1 MACKYYS
8 NEQKQYLD
16 IKLTKEVP
24 VKSEL
29 IDFENETIKFI
40 DVDLGDCTI
49 VFFLIINKN
58 EYQEANSKTP
68 NFNRLILNDF
78 GIRQDPF
85 EVSFQVGDFSIFK
98 ISVRIMNKIYVK
110 DHKKGSKP
118 LISLNEMVNYTSE
131 SNLEEDEKNDKDDKG
146 NLRAN
151 KKSYTVIQKSAPP
164 APPEPNENVKKEESN
179 FLDMNFLKF
188 WKKKSPT
195 EGEQLEKQESQ
206 EDIENEP
213 LVEENYIKGTSY
225 EQYLLKKKQDK
236 KKEDD
241 RETFCEGFFIASF
254 PNKEGKVIE
263 NSQSFPADCGHNK
276 CSPLPAMMPEIIARY
291 PLKDT
296 KNLELNN
303 LAATICFPTGIKV
316 CYSEENPPSMINDYV
331 TPITNQKGE
340 RYYMMTYHFYYKIMI
355 EVFNKLYEMHPLKHL
370 LMKFGDSYLN
380 MNDEEMNGDVMD
392 KIQKKLEKAQ
402 ELGFRDYVY
411 VPYCICLISKYP
423 YVNEMKKCL
432 QSIYNLIAKNIKDNS
447 MDINNLIMYLINSVP
462 IPEIETRVK
471 FYIPYF
477 KKGIKLMCPKMD
489 DIGVMSTNICNLLKQ
504 FNIDNLVII
513 FRLMLFEKK
522 ILFIDNDYTR
532 LSLVTDNFISL
543 LYPFQWIHTY
553 IPIMSD
559 QMIKYLETFLP
570 FINGINTSLMDLVTE
585 IFKENE
591 AESNEEVFLVYISE
605 SKFRIGNY
613 LTKKNIKKYKYLQD
627 NIPAL
632 PVQLEKELKSKLKK
646 LKDDVDVYLKNNQ
659 KYKKL
664 DLSDYD
670 FRLKNI
676 FIEMF
681 VQMFHDYYK
690 YMTFLDDDV
699 VFNKALFLEKITNN
713 SDKRFY
719 DEFIDTQLFQQFCQK
734 MVKDELK
741 YFSSMVMKYDPNK
754 KEKDPSVL
762 RRTLANKF
770 KHDKIYVAKPNYLKI
785 NDENSEII
793 EKKLEEMYK
802 LEEPVDEEGMP
813 VSKERI
819 LTELSKIKDENY
831 KNKNCLIY
839 SLPKKEIEQKENP
852 IDKYQSNELSNDN
865 IIFRAFQSLKLKTN
879 IKFKQKDKCDDISE
893 KEKDVIKETIK
904 DFTMKIFK
912 SEIIEED
919 QNKKK
924 ELQNVINQ
932 PFGREFFVSILSKNV
947 TNIILLKEMSF
958 NLLYAL
964 IYNSLLFILNVKETE
979 QILKQ
984 VVILIKS
991 TKYFG
996 QEIKGKTT
1004 TIWDIYSSKIEGYSK
1019 LKQSN
1024 FWSCWYHIDI
1034 KKNENKDKV
1043 ILNMCDFMIE
1053 LKLDKS
1059 FIKNTIQAL
1068 GEKEFGKE
1076 SKEFQEIF
1084 GVIVE
1089 KIKQAKYTD
1098 KELETIK

>member
-1 MACKYYS
+1 
-8 NEQKQYLD
+8 
-16 IKLTKEVP
+16 
-24 VKSEL
+24 
-29 IDFENETIKFI
+29 
-40 DVDLGDCTI
+40 
-49 VFFLIINKN
+49 
-58 EYQEANSKTP
+58 
-68 NFNRLILNDF
+68 
-78 GIRQDPF
+78 
-85 EVSFQVGDFSIFK
+85 
-98 ISVRIMNKIYVK
+98 MNKIYVK
-110 DHKKGSKP
+110 APKKGSKT

-131 SNLEEDEKNDKDDKG
+131 SNPEENDNNDKNDTK
-146 NLRAN
+146 NLRSA
-151 KKSYTVIQKSAPP
+151 KKSFTVIQKSVPI
-164 APPEPNENVKKEESN
+164 EPNENVKKEESN
-179 FLDMNFLKF
+179 FLDMNFFKF
-188 WKKKSPT
+188 WKKKSPN
-195 EGEQLEKQESQ
+195 EEEQLEKQESQ
-206 EDIENEP
+206 EELESEIQ
-213 LVEENYIKGTSY
+213 VEENYLKGINY
-225 EQYLLKKKQDK
+225 EQYLLKKRQEK

-254 PNKEGKVIE
+254 PQKEGQVIE
-263 NSQSFPADCGHNK
+263 NSQSFPADCGHTE
-276 CSPLPAMMPEIIARY
+276 CSSLPAMMPEIVARY

-296 KNLELNN
+296 KDLELNN
-303 LAATICFPTGIKV
+303 LAATICYPTGIKV
-316 CYSEENPPSMINDYV
+316 CYSEENPPSMINNYV

-340 RYYMMTYHFYYKIMI
+340 RYYMMTYHFYHKINGI
-355 EVFNKLYEMHPLKHL
+355 LYSKIYEMHPLKHH
-370 LMKFGDSYLN
+370 LMRFGDSYLN
-380 MNDEEMNGDVMD
+380 MNDEEMNKNIMD
-392 KIQKKLEKAQ
+392 KIQQKLEKAQ
-402 ELGFRDYVY
+402 ELGFRDCVY

-432 QSIYNLIAKNIKDNS
+432 QSIYILITKNIKDNS
-447 MDINNLIMYLINSVP
+447 VDINNLIMYLINSVP
-462 IPEIETRVK
+462 VPERETSVK

-477 KKGIKLMCPKMD
+477 QKGIKLICPKMD
-489 DIGVMSTNICNLLKQ
+489 DIGIMTTSICSLLKY
-504 FNIDNLVII
+504 FNIDNLIII

-570 FINGINTSLMDLVTE
+570 FINGINMSLMDQVTE
-585 IFKENE
+585 VFEENE
-591 AESNEEVFLVYISE
+591 AESSEEVFLVYISE
-605 SKFRIGNY
+605 NKFRIGNY
-613 LTKKNIKKYKYLQD
+613 LTKNNKKKYKYLQD

-632 PVQLEKELKSKLKK
+632 PVQLEKELRSKIKK
-646 LKDDVDVYLKNNQ
+646 LKEDVETYLKNNQ
-659 KYKKL
+659 KYKKF
-664 DLSDYD
+664 DLTDYD

-719 DEFIDTQLFQQFCQK
+719 DEFIDTQLFQMFCQK

-741 YFSSMVMKYDPNK
+741 YFSSMVMKYDPTK
-754 KEKDPSVL
+754 KEKDPSFL
-762 RRTLANKF
+762 RRSLVNKF

-785 NDENSEII
+785 NDENAEII
-793 EKKLEEMYK
+793 EKKMEEMYI
-802 LEEPVDEEGMP
+802 LDEPVDEEGMLI
-813 VSKERI
+813 SKERI
-819 LTELSKIKDENY
+819 LTEISKIKDENY

-839 SLPKKEIEQKENP
+839 SLPKKENDLKDDLIAKFN
-852 IDKYQSNELSNDN
+852 SNELNNDN

-879 IKFKQKDKCDDISE
+879 LKFNKRDKCDDISD
-893 KEKDVIKETIK
+893 KEKDNIKETIK

-912 SEIIEED
+912 SEVIEED

-964 IYNSLLFILNVKETE
+964 IYNTLLYILNIKETN
-979 QILKQ
+979 QILDQ

-991 TKYFG
+991 LKYFG

-1004 TIWDIYSSKIEGYSK
+1004 TIWDTYSSKIEGYSK

-1024 FWSCWYHIDI
+1024 FWFRWYNIDI
-1034 KKNENKDKV
+1034 KKNENKGQV
-1043 ILNMCDFMIE
+1043 MLNMCDFMIE

-1059 FIKNTIQAL
+1059 FIKNTLQAL
-1068 GEKEFGKE
+1068 GEKEFEKE
-1076 SKEFQEIF
+1076 SQEFQYIF
-1084 GVIVE
+1084 GDIVE

-1098 KELETIK
+1098 KELETIS

>member
-1 MACKYYS
+1 
-8 NEQKQYLD
+8 
-16 IKLTKEVP
+16 
-24 VKSEL
+24 
-29 IDFENETIKFI
+29 
-40 DVDLGDCTI
+40 
-49 VFFLIINKN
+49 
-58 EYQEANSKTP
+58 
-68 NFNRLILNDF
+68 
-78 GIRQDPF
+78 
-85 EVSFQVGDFSIFK
+85 
-98 ISVRIMNKIYVK
+98 MNKIYIK
-110 DHKKGSKP
+110 APKKGSKT

-131 SNLEEDEKNDKDDKG
+131 SNPEENDNNDKNDTK
-146 NLRAN
+146 NLRSA
-151 KKSYTVIQKSAPP
+151 KKSFTVIQKSVPI
-164 APPEPNENVKKEESN
+164 EPNENVKKEESN
-179 FLDMNFLKF
+179 FLDMNFFKF
-188 WKKKSPT
+188 WKKKSPN
-195 EGEQLEKQESQ
+195 EEEQLEKQESQ
-206 EDIENEP
+206 EELESEIQ
-213 LVEENYIKGTSY
+213 VEENYLKGINY
-225 EQYLLKKKQDK
+225 EQYLLKKRQDK

-254 PNKEGKVIE
+254 PQKEGQVIE
-263 NSQSFPADCGHNK
+263 NSQSFPADCGHTE
-276 CSPLPAMMPEIIARY
+276 CSSLPAMMPEIVARY

-296 KNLELNN
+296 KDLELNN
-303 LAATICFPTGIKV
+303 LAATICYPTGIKV
-316 CYSEENPPSMINDYV
+316 CYSEENPPSMINNYV

-340 RYYMMTYHFYYKIMI
+340 RYYMMTYHFYHKINGI
-355 EVFNKLYEMHPLKHL
+355 LYSKIYEMHPLKHH
-370 LMKFGDSYLN
+370 LMRFGDSYLN
-380 MNDEEMNGDVMD
+380 MNDEEMNKNIMD
-392 KIQKKLEKAQ
+392 KIQQKLEKAQ
-402 ELGFRDYVY
+402 ELGFRDCVY

-432 QSIYNLIAKNIKDNS
+432 QSIYILITKNIKDNS
-447 MDINNLIMYLINSVP
+447 VDINNLIMYLINSVP
-462 IPEIETRVK
+462 VPERETSVK

-477 KKGIKLMCPKMD
+477 QKGIKLICPKMD
-489 DIGVMSTNICNLLKQ
+489 DIGIMTTSICSLLKY
-504 FNIDNLVII
+504 FNIDNLIII

-570 FINGINTSLMDLVTE
+570 FINGINMSLMDQVTE
-585 IFKENE
+585 VFEENE
-591 AESNEEVFLVYISE
+591 AESSEEVFLVYISE
-605 SKFRIGNY
+605 NKFRIGNY
-613 LTKKNIKKYKYLQD
+613 LTKNNKKKYKYLQD

-632 PVQLEKELKSKLKK
+632 PVQLEKELRSKIKK
-646 LKDDVDVYLKNNQ
+646 LKEDVETHLKNNQ

-699 VFNKALFLEKITNN
+699 VFNKSLFLEKITNN

-741 YFSSMVMKYDPNK
+741 YFSSMVMKYDANI
-754 KEKDPSVL
+754 KEKDPSVV
-762 RRTLANKF
+762 RKTLANKF
-770 KHDKIYVAKPNYLKI
+770 KYDKIYVAKPDYLKI
-785 NDENSEII
+785 NEENADII
-793 EKKLEEMYK
+793 EKKMEEMYK
-802 LEEPVDEEGMP
+802 LDEPVDEEGMLI
-813 VSKERI
+813 SKERI
-819 LTELSKIKDENY
+819 LTEMSKIKDENY

-839 SLPKKEIEQKENP
+839 SLPKKENEQKDDS
-852 IDKYQSNELSNDN
+852 IDNFASNELSKDN

-879 IKFKQKDKCDDISE
+879 LKFNKRDKCDDISD
-893 KEKDVIKETIK
+893 KEKDNIKETIK

-912 SEIIEED
+912 SEVIEED

-964 IYNSLLFILNVKETE
+964 IYNTLLYILNIKETN
-979 QILKQ
+979 QILDQ

-991 TKYFG
+991 TKYFA
-996 QEIKGKTT
+996 QEINGKTT
-1004 TIWDIYSSKIEGYSK
+1004 TIWESYRSKIEGYSK

-1024 FWSCWYHIDI
+1024 FWFRWYHIEM

-1043 ILNMCDFMIE
+1043 LLNMCDFMIE

-1068 GEKEFGKE
+1068 GEKEYEKE
-1076 SKEFQEIF
+1076 SKEFQNIF

>member
-1 MACKYYS
+1 VACKYYS
-8 NEQKQYLD
+8 NEQKQFLD

-24 VKSEL
+24 IKSEL
-29 IDFENETIKFI
+29 IDFESEVIKFS

-49 VFFLIINKN
+49 FFSLIINNN
-58 EYQEANSKTP
+58 EYQESNSKVP

-78 GIRQDPF
+78 GVRQDPF

-110 DHKKGSKP
+110 DYKKGSKT
-118 LISLNEMVNYTSE
+118 LISLNDMVNYTSE
-131 SNLEEDEKNDKDDKG
+131 STPEESDKNDKNEKNEDNYIRSK
-146 NLRAN
+146 
-151 KKSYTVIQKSAPP
+151 KKSLTMVQKSDP
-164 APPEPNENVKKEESN
+164 AEPNESTKKEEST

-188 WKKKSPT
+188 WKKKSNN
-195 EGEQLEKQESQ
+195 EEESLEKKESQ
-206 EDIENEP
+206 EEIESEIP
-213 LVEENYIKGTSY
+213 VEENYLKGTSY

-254 PNKEGKVIE
+254 PQKEGQVIE
-263 NSQSFPADCGHNK
+263 NSQSFPADCGHK
-276 CSPLPAMMPEIIARY
+276 ECSSLPAMMPEIVARY

-303 LAATICFPTGIKV
+303 LAASICFPTGIKV
-316 CYSEENPPSMINDYV
+316 CYDEENPPSMINDYV

-340 RYYMMTYHFYYKIMI
+340 RYYMMTYHFYYKINSLI
-355 EVFNKLYEMHPLKHL
+355 YSKLYEMHPLKHH
-370 LMKFGDSYLN
+370 LMRFGDSYLN
-380 MNDEEMNGDVMD
+380 MNDEEMNQNVMD
-392 KIQKKLEKAQ
+392 KIQQNLEKAQ
-402 ELGFRDYVY
+402 ELGSRDYVY
-411 VPYCICLISKYP
+411 VPFCICLISKYP

-432 QSIYNLIAKNIKDNS
+432 QSIYTLINKNIKDNS

-462 IPEIETRVK
+462 VPERETRVK

-477 KKGIKLMCPKMD
+477 KKGIRLICPKMD
-489 DIGVMSTNICNLLKQ
+489 DIGVMNTSICSLLKY

-559 QMIKYLETFLP
+559 QMVKYLETFLP
-570 FINGINTSLMDLVTE
+570 FINGINTSLMNLVTE
-585 IFKENE
+585 VFEENE
-591 AESNEEVFLVYISE
+591 AESSEEVFLVYISE
-605 SKFRIGNY
+605 NKFRIGNY
-613 LTKKNIKKYKYLQD
+613 LTKNNKKKYKYLQD

-646 LKDDVDVYLKNNQ
+646 LKDEVETYIKNNQ
-659 KYKKL
+659 KYKKF

-699 VFNKALFLEKITNN
+699 VFNKSLFLEKITNN

-719 DEFIDTQLFQQFCQK
+719 DEFIDTQLFQMFCQK

-754 KEKDPSVL
+754 KEKDPSAI
-762 RRTLANKF
+762 RRSLANKI

-785 NDENSEII
+785 TDENAELI

-802 LEEPVDEEGMP
+802 MDDPVDDEGMLI
-813 VSKERI
+813 SKERI

-831 KNKNCLIY
+831 KNRNCLIY
-839 SLPKKEIEQKENP
+839 SLPKKENEH
-852 IDKYQSNELSNDN
+852 IDDLLDKFKTNNLSNDS
-865 IIFRAFQSLKLKTN
+865 IIFKAFQSLKLKTN
-879 IKFKQKDKCDDISE
+879 LKFKKENHDDISD
-893 KEKDVIKETIK
+893 KEKDNIKETIK

-912 SEIIEED
+912 SEVIEED

-932 PFGREFFVSILSKNV
+932 PFGREFFVNILSKNL
-947 TNIILLKEMSF
+947 TNVILLKEMSF

-964 IYNSLLFILNVKETE
+964 IYNSLLCILNIKETN
-979 QILKQ
+979 QILDQ

-996 QEIKGKTT
+996 QEINGKTT
-1004 TIWDIYSSKIEGYSK
+1004 TIWDTYNSKIEGYSK

-1024 FWSCWYHIDI
+1024 FWLRWYNIDI
-1034 KKNENKDKV
+1034 KKNDNKDKV
-1043 ILNMCDFMIE
+1043 ILNICDFMIE

-1059 FIKNTIQAL
+1059 FIKNTLQAL
-1068 GEKEFGKE
+1068 GEKEYGKE
-1076 SKEFQEIF
+1076 SKEFQNIF
-1084 GVIVE
+1084 EVIVE